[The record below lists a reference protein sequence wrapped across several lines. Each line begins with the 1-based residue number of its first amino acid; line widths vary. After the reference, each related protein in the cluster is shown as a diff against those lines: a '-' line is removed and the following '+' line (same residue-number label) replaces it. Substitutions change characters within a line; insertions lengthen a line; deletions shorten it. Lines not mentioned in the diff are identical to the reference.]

1 MAVSAL
7 INSTTLVA
15 ASTDVTN
22 SNVSM
27 PTDVAFTL
35 PDAKQNSATTTDD
48 REQQPAAHAA
58 DNSVSDDSSETT
70 DPITASLEVTPTH
83 DSEQLASQQVTPLQL
98 ALGQTFSDNSTAAM
112 AATQPA
118 LTTADASGIASGTT
132 TDTSEISTDN
142 TTLLPATNSHNR
154 DLPLRR
160 SNEKVTSTAEPNTT
174 DTDSSNTT
182 AANESS
188 SQSLNISVLTLPAMP
203 VTQANSASVAAAAL
217 SSNGLSTSTI
227 TPTTNAS
234 TMASTTSH
242 IANDDNLNISSWLNT
257 STTAATLV
265 STTNNSAH
273 VALTSKITNSA
284 DINTSQSLTQMLSE
298 WSLFAESTPLA
309 SSATQNTSLTF
320 TNTDT
325 TSQQLGKQLLT
336 TLKQQVS
343 TQLSEKTQQATIRLD
358 PPSLG
363 QLNIAI
369 RIDGDTMTVQIN
381 AEHSGVRDALQSSRE
396 QLRQLLSTE
405 HNGAIDVNIG
415 QQSSTPQQRQ
425 SAYALAADSD
435 IISAA
440 TSPTSDTT
448 TTAAN
453 SEPDTAGDW
462 LNTVV

>member
-1 MAVSAL
+1 
-7 INSTTLVA
+7 
-15 ASTDVTN
+15 
-22 SNVSM
+22 
-27 PTDVAFTL
+27 
-35 PDAKQNSATTTDD
+35 
-48 REQQPAAHAA
+48 
-58 DNSVSDDSSETT
+58 
-70 DPITASLEVTPTH
+70 
-83 DSEQLASQQVTPLQL
+83 
-98 ALGQTFSDNSTAAM
+98 
-112 AATQPA
+112 
-118 LTTADASGIASGTT
+118 
-132 TDTSEISTDN
+132 
-142 TTLLPATNSHNR
+142 
-154 DLPLRR
+154 LPLRR
-160 SNEKVTSTAEPNTT
+160 SNEKVTTTAEQNTT

-182 AANESS
+182 TANESS

-227 TPTTNAS
+227 TPTTNS
-234 TMASTTSH
+234 SIMASTTSH

-257 STTAATLV
+257 SATSATLV
-265 STTNNSAH
+265 STTNNSGN
-273 VALTSKITNSA
+273 VALTSKITNSS
-284 DINTSQSLTQMLSE
+284 DISTSQSLTQMLSE

-309 SSATQNTSLTF
+309 SSATQNRSLTF

-325 TSQQLGKQLLT
+325 TSQQLGEQLLT

-343 TQLSEKTQQATIRLD
+343 TQLSEKTQQTTIRLD

-369 RIDGDTMTVQIN
+369 RIDGDKMTVQIN

-405 HNGAIDVNIG
+405 HNGAVDVNIG

-440 TSPTSDTT
+440 TPTSDTT
-448 TTAAN
+448 TTAAS
-453 SEPDTAGDW
+453 SEPDTTGDW